1 MVYSGIT
8 MEASIEF
15 IKSGTV
21 TSPEGFH
28 AGSIRAG
35 IKEDAGIKP
44 DLGILFSE
52 APCVA
57 GAVFTTN
64 RIKAAP
70 VVLSRRRLRDGR
82 ALAVVVNSGCANACT
97 GISGLRDAA
106 KMSDMAAKGLS
117 VSPGDVVVAST
128 GTIGRR
134 LPMRRIQKAMDRI
147 VLSWDGG
154 HDLAR
159 AIMTTD
165 TVPKEAAVA
174 VKADSGAFVIG
185 GIAKG
190 SGMIHPSMATLL
202 GFISTDAALG
212 IDFLRTA
219 LRRAVDVSFNMVSV
233 DGDTSTNDMVLMMAN
248 GLAASRPIDQGS
260 KQAEVFQ
267 QALER
272 LCIFLAKGIAADGE
286 GASRLI
292 EVTVKGAASFAQAR
306 RAARTIISS
315 SLVKTAIYGVN
326 PNWGRIMAALGR
338 SGAKVAEAKVDLYFG
353 SICVA
358 SGGRPVKFNRRD
370 IRRFLHGKEVPI
382 TIQLNQGAASATA
395 WGCDLTKDY
404 VAINSE
410 YTT

>member
-1 MVYSGIT
+1 
-8 MEASIEF
+8 MEESVEF
-15 IKSGTV
+15 IRTGTV
-21 TSPEGFH
+21 TAPEGFH
-28 AGSIRAG
+28 AGAIRAG
-35 IKEDAGIKP
+35 IKKDTGTKP

-70 VVLSRRRLRDGR
+70 VVLTRRRLRYGK
-82 ALAVVVNSGCANACT
+82 ATAVVVNSGCANACT
-97 GISGLRDAA
+97 GVRGLRDAA
-106 KMSDMAAKGLS
+106 KMAELAAEGLS
-117 VSPGDVVVAST
+117 VSPDDVVVAST

-134 LPMRRIQKAMDRI
+134 LPMRRIQQAMDRI
-147 VLSWDGG
+147 VLSRDGG
-154 HDLAR
+154 HTLAR

-174 VKADSGAFVIG
+174 VRADDGAFVIG

-190 SGMIHPSMATLL
+190 SGMIHPNLATLL
-202 GFISTDAALG
+202 GFISTDAALEL
-212 IDFLRTA
+212 DFLRTA
-219 LRRAVDVSFNMVSV
+219 LRKAVDVSFNMVSV

-248 GLAASRPIDQGS
+248 GLADGRPIDQDS
-260 KQAEVFQ
+260 KRAEAFQ

-272 LCIFLAKGIAADGE
+272 LCIFLAKRIAADGE

-292 EVTVKGAASFAQAR
+292 EVTVKGAASVAQAR

-315 SLVKTAIYGVN
+315 SLVKTAVYGGD

-358 SGGRPVKFNRRD
+358 SGGRSVKFNRRD
-370 IRRFLHGKEVPI
+370 TRRFLHGKEVPI
-382 TIQLNQGAASATA
+382 TLQLNQGTASATA

>member
-1 MVYSGIT
+1 MT
-8 MEASIEF
+8 MGESIEF
-15 IKSGTV
+15 IKSGTI

-28 AGSIRAG
+28 AGAIRAG
-35 IKEDAGIKP
+35 IKKDSGTKP
-44 DLGILFSE
+44 DLGVLFSE

-57 GAVFTTN
+57 SAVFTTN

-97 GISGLRDAA
+97 GVRGLRDAA
-106 KMSDMAAKGLS
+106 KVTELAAEGLS
-117 VSPGDVVVAST
+117 LSPDDVAVAST

-147 VLSWDGG
+147 VLSRDGG
-154 HDLAR
+154 HELAR

-174 VKADSGAFVIG
+174 VRADDGAFVIG

-202 GFISTDAALG
+202 GFISTDAALEL
-212 IDFLRTA
+212 DFLRTA
-219 LRRAVDVSFNMVSV
+219 LRQAVDASFNMVSV

-248 GLAASRPIDQGS
+248 GLAASRPIGRDS

-267 QALER
+267 QALEK
-272 LCIFLAKGIAADGE
+272 LCIFLAKRIAADGE

-292 EVTVKGAASFAQAR
+292 EVTVNGAASVAQAR
-306 RAARTIISS
+306 RAARTVVGS
-315 SLVKTAIYGVN
+315 SLVKTAIHGGD
-326 PNWGRIMAALGR
+326 PNWGRVMAALGR
-338 SGAKVAEAKVDLYFG
+338 SGAKVTEAKVDLYFG
-353 SICVA
+353 SVCVVN
-358 SGGRPVKFNRRD
+358 GGQPVKFSRRD
-370 IRRFLHGKEVPI
+370 VKRFLHGREVSI
-382 TIQLNQGAASATA
+382 TLQLNQGAASATA

>member
-1 MVYSGIT
+1 
-8 MEASIEF
+8 MEESIEF

-28 AGSIRAG
+28 AGAIRAG
-35 IKEDAGIKP
+35 IKKKESGIRP
-44 DLGILFSE
+44 DLGVLFSE
-52 APCVA
+52 VPCVA
-57 GAVFTTN
+57 SAVFTTN

-70 VVLSRRRLRDGR
+70 VLLSRRRLRDGR

-97 GISGLRDAA
+97 GVRGLRDAA
-106 KMSDMAAKGLS
+106 KVAELAAEGLS
-117 VSPGDVVVAST
+117 LMPDDVAVAST

-147 VLSWDGG
+147 VLSRDGG

-174 VKADSGAFVIG
+174 VNDDDGAFVIG

-202 GFISTDAALG
+202 GFITTDAALEL
-212 IDFLRTA
+212 DFLRTA

-248 GLAASRPIDQGS
+248 GLAASRPIDRDS

-272 LCIFLAKGIAADGE
+272 LCVFLAKRIAADGE

-292 EVTVKGAASFAQAR
+292 EVAVNGAASVAQAR
-306 RAARTIISS
+306 RAARTVVGS
-315 SLVKTAIYGVN
+315 SLVKTAIHGGD

-338 SGAKVAEAKVDLYFG
+338 SGVKVAEAKVDLYFG
-353 SICVA
+353 SVCVVN
-358 SGGRPVKFNRRD
+358 GGRPVKFSRRD
-370 IRRFLHGKEVPI
+370 VKRFLHGREVSI
-382 TIQLNQGAASATA
+382 TLQLNQGASSATA

>member
-1 MVYSGIT
+1 
-8 MEASIEF
+8 MEESVEF
-15 IKSGTV
+15 IRTGTV
-21 TSPEGFH
+21 TAPEGFH
-28 AGSIRAG
+28 AGAIRAG
-35 IKEDAGIKP
+35 IKKDTGTKP

-70 VVLSRRRLRDGR
+70 VVLTRRRLRYGK
-82 ALAVVVNSGCANACT
+82 ATAVVVNSGCANACT
-97 GISGLRDAA
+97 GMKGLRDAA
-106 KMSDMAAKGLS
+106 KMAELAAEGLG
-117 VSPGDVVVAST
+117 VSPDDVVVAST

-134 LPMRRIQKAMDRI
+134 LPMRRIQQAMDRI
-147 VLSWDGG
+147 VLSRDGG
-154 HDLAR
+154 HTLAR

-174 VKADSGAFVIG
+174 VRADDGAFVIG

-190 SGMIHPSMATLL
+190 SGMIHPNLATLL
-202 GFISTDAALG
+202 GLISTDAALEL
-212 IDFLRTA
+212 DFLRTA
-219 LRRAVDVSFNMVSV
+219 LRKAVDVSFNMVSV

-248 GLAASRPIDQGS
+248 GLADGRPIDQDS
-260 KQAEVFQ
+260 KRAEAFQ

-272 LCIFLAKGIAADGE
+272 LCIFLAKRIAADGE

-292 EVTVKGAASFAQAR
+292 EVTVKGAASVAQAR

-315 SLVKTAIYGVN
+315 SLVKTAVYGGD

-338 SGAKVAEAKVDLYFG
+338 SGAEVAEAKVDLYFG

-358 SGGRPVKFNRRD
+358 SGGRSVKFNRRD
-370 IRRFLHGKEVPI
+370 TRRFLHGKEVPI
-382 TIQLNQGAASATA
+382 TLQLNKGAASATA